1 MSETQGIAFS
11 GLRVV
16 LDSLE
21 DSIGT
26 HGKNA
31 ILNFAKLD
39 QYIKNP
45 PDFDPEKRMPTD
57 EYQRLWSGVRVI
69 LGNKGYNSV
78 IYRAGGTA
86 FKEMLVKSEAV
97 RALVE
102 NPQKADEKIVT
113 LVTTYVYTYGLDPKV
128 SMEHLPDEH
137 VVYMHRPH
145 CNECIEVSKNQE
157 ITKDITK
164 PGCAMILGALTALTN
179 SRPDLMKTT
188 VEETQCKLMG
198 APECTFKMTYEAVS

>member
-1 MSETQGIAFS
+1 MTETQGIAFS

-21 DSIGT
+21 DSIGA

-45 PDFDPEKRMPTD
+45 PDFDSKERMSTE
-57 EYQRLWSGVRVI
+57 EYQRLWGGVRIVF
-69 LGNKGYNSV
+69 GNKGYNSV
-78 IYRAGGTA
+78 IYRAGVSA
-86 FKEMLVKSEAV
+86 FKEMAEKSDAI

-102 NPQKADEKIVT
+102 SPQKADEKIVT
-113 LVTTYVYTYGLDPKV
+113 FVTAYIYTYGLDPKE
-128 SMEHLPDEH
+128 SMEHVPDQH

-145 CNECIEVSKNQE
+145 CNECIEVSKNKE

-164 PGCAMILGALTALTN
+164 PGCAVILGALTALTN
-179 SRPDLMKTT
+179 SRPDLVKTT
-188 VEETQCKLMG
+188 VQETQCKLMG
-198 APECTFKMTYEAVS
+198 APECTFKITYEAV